1 MKVQVTGPRGGV
13 ALLSETGQGPGA
25 AGAEANLIGCSVVL
39 RRFSGLRT
47 LGKETTF
54 LKIFLNTV
62 DTENRL
68 PMIVSSQV
76 GSLLTG
82 ASQLRKDESSRL
94 VLLG

>member
-1 MKVQVTGPRGGV
+1 
-13 ALLSETGQGPGA
+13 LLSETGQRPGA
-25 AGAEANLIGCSVVL
+25 AGAETKLIGFGQVL

-68 PMIVSSQV
+68 PMIVSSQA

-82 ASQLRKDESSRL
+82 ASQLEKDESSRL
-94 VLLG
+94 VFLG